1 MSPTGLLAI
10 LLPRARRAILAE
22 LFTRPDDR
30 LHLRELERRTGLNA
44 KGLMRELHTLTEAGI
59 LTAQRS
65 GNRVYYRAN
74 PDCPIYSEL
83 RALVQKTADLAGVLK
98 RALEPLADRIAL
110 AYIYGSHATGEA
122 GPQSDIDLML
132 VGELAL
138 SDIASPV
145 AQAEREL
152 SREISPTLYSP
163 DEYRCRARD
172 EDGFVAKV
180 HRGVKIIL
188 LGDTDEAL

>member
-1 MSPTGLLAI
+1 MSPTGLLRV
-10 LLPRARRAILAE
+10 LLPRARRAILTE
-22 LFTRPDDR
+22 LFARPDER

-44 KGLMRELHTLTEAGI
+44 KGLMRELHSLTDAGI

-74 PDCPIYSEL
+74 PGCPIYAEL

-98 RALEPLADRIAL
+98 RALEPLAGRITL

-138 SDIASPV
+138 SDIASPI
-145 AQAEREL
+145 AEAERQL
-152 SREISPTLYSP
+152 SREISPTLYAL
-163 DEYRCRARD
+163 DEYRRRARD

-180 HRGVKIIL
+180 HRGAKIIL
-188 LGDTDEAL
+188 LGDADEAL

>member
-1 MSPTGLLAI
+1 MSPTDLLAV

-22 LFTRPDDR
+22 LFARPDER

-44 KGLMRELHTLTEAGI
+44 KGLMRELHSLTEAGI
-59 LTAQRS
+59 LAAQRS

-83 RALVQKTADLAGVLK
+83 RALVLKTADLAGVLK
-98 RALEPLADRIAL
+98 QALEPLADRIVL

-122 GPQSDIDLML
+122 GPESDIDLML

-138 SDIASPV
+138 SDIASPI
-145 AQAEREL
+145 AEAERAL
-152 SREISPTLYSP
+152 SREVSPTLYAP
-163 DEYRCRARD
+163 EEYRRKASD

-180 HRGVKIIL
+180 HRGAKIVL
-188 LGDTDEAL
+188 LGDADEAV

>member
-1 MSPTGLLAI
+1 MSPTGLLRV
-10 LLPRARRAILAE
+10 LLPQARRAILTE
-22 LFTRPDDR
+22 LFARTDER

-44 KGLMRELHTLTEAGI
+44 KGLMRELHALTDAGI

-83 RALVQKTADLAGVLK
+83 RALMLKARDFAGVLK
-98 RALEPLADRIAL
+98 RALEPLADRIVL

-122 GPQSDIDLML
+122 GPHSDIDLML

-145 AQAEREL
+145 AEAEREL
-152 SREISPTLYSP
+152 SREISPTLYTP
-163 DEYRCRARD
+163 GEYRRRASD

-180 HRGVKIIL
+180 HRGVKITL
-188 LGDTDEAL
+188 LGDADEAL

>member
-1 MSPTGLLAI
+1 MSPASLLAV
-10 LLPRARRAILAE
+10 LLPRARRAILVE
-22 LFTRPDDR
+22 LLARPNER

-44 KGLMRELHTLTEAGI
+44 KGLMRELHSLTNAGI

-65 GNRVYYRAN
+65 GNRVYYQAS

-98 RALEPLADRIAL
+98 RALEPLAERITL

-122 GPQSDIDLML
+122 GPHSDIDLML

-145 AQAEREL
+145 AEAERTL
-152 SREISPTLYSP
+152 ACDINPTLYTP
-163 DEYRCRARD
+163 EEYRRRARD

-180 HRGVKIIL
+180 HRSVKTVL
-188 LGDTDEAL
+188 MGDADEAL

>member
-1 MSPTGLLAI
+1 MSPTGLLRV

-22 LFTRPDDR
+22 LFARPDER

-44 KGLMRELHTLTEAGI
+44 KGLMRELHSLTDAGI

-74 PDCPIYSEL
+74 PGCPIYAEL

-98 RALEPLADRIAL
+98 RALEPLAGRITL

-138 SDIASPV
+138 SDIASPI
-145 AQAEREL
+145 AEAERQL
-152 SREISPTLYSP
+152 SREISPTLYAL
-163 DEYRCRARD
+163 DEYRRRARD

-180 HRGVKIIL
+180 HRGAKIIL
-188 LGDTDEAL
+188 LGDADEAL

>member
-1 MSPTGLLAI
+1 MSPTGLLRV
-10 LLPRARRAILAE
+10 LLPRARRAILTE
-22 LFTRPDDR
+22 LFVRPDER

-44 KGLMRELHTLTEAGI
+44 KGLMRELHSLTDAGI
-59 LTAQRS
+59 LTARRS
-65 GNRVYYRAN
+65 GNRVYYQAN
-74 PDCPIYSEL
+74 PDCPIFAEL

-98 RALEPLADRIAL
+98 RALEPLADRITL

-122 GPQSDIDLML
+122 GPHSDIDLML

-145 AQAEREL
+145 AEVEREL
-152 SREISPTLYSP
+152 SREISPTLYAP
-163 DEYRCRARD
+163 EEYRRRARD

-188 LGDTDEAL
+188 MGDADEAV

>member
-1 MSPTGLLAI
+1 MSPTRLLAV
-10 LLPRARRAILAE
+10 LLPRARRAILTE
-22 LFTRPDDR
+22 LFARPSER

-83 RALVQKTADLAGVLK
+83 HALVQKSADIAGVLK
-98 RALEPLADRIAL
+98 RALEPLAERIAL

-122 GPQSDIDLML
+122 GPESDIDLML

-152 SREISPTLYSP
+152 SREVSTTLYSLE
-163 DEYRCRARD
+163 EYLRRARD

-180 HRGVKIIL
+180 HRGVKTVL
-188 LGDTDEAL
+188 MGDADEAL

>member
-1 MSPTGLLAI
+1 MSPTGLLRV

-22 LFTRPDDR
+22 LFARPDER

-44 KGLMRELHTLTEAGI
+44 KGLMRELHSLTEAGI
-59 LTAQRS
+59 LAAQRS

-83 RALVQKTADLAGVLK
+83 RALVQKAADIAGVLK
-98 RALEPLADRIAL
+98 RALEPVADRITL

-122 GPQSDIDLML
+122 GPESDIDLML

-145 AQAEREL
+145 AESERAL
-152 SREISPTLYSP
+152 SREVSPTLYAP
-163 DEYRCRARD
+163 DEYWRKASD

-180 HRGVKIIL
+180 HRGVKVVL
-188 LGDTDEAL
+188 LGDADEAL